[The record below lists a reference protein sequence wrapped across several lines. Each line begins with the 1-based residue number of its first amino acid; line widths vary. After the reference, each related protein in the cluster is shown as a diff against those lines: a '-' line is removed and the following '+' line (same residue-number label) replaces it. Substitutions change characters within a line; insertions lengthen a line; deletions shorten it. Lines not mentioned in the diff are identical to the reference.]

1 MEEVKLV
8 FMAGNYCFLWILCVW
23 NGGYGD
29 GAAELAGDVITELLF
44 TVQFQHIN
52 ECKSPLIGV
61 LLMQQVVLYNSAVL
75 RDRRDY
81 QGKGVEEEKNLTKQT
96 PITWFCCYRLTA
108 VCLLCV
114 PFWRWTWWQGIKSRL
129 WNSHLPFLGMNQM
142 PWNNK
147 PTGSIIIPSPC
158 NQHSR
163 LMRQKMKTSARENLL
178 VLFKVPK
185 EEQAQTGTDSYGDHE
200 KLIRPEM
207 KMRSLFPANQIV

>member
-1 MEEVKLV
+1 MQEPTNWR
-8 FMAGNYCFLWILCVW
+8 APY
-23 NGGYGD
+23 
-29 GAAELAGDVITELLF
+29 AASC
-44 TVQFQHIN
+44 TVQQRSTKRPEGLSREGSWGRKESNKVNTDH
-52 ECKSPLIGV
+52 LV
-61 LLMQQVVLYNSAVL
+61 LLLQTNS
-75 RDRRDY
+75 
-81 QGKGVEEEKNLTKQT
+81 
-96 PITWFCCYRLTA
+96 
-108 VCLLCV
+108 CLPLCASLFV
-114 PFWRWTWWQGIKSRL
+114 YLLWGTWWQGIKSPSLRFTTSLWL

-185 EEQAQTGTDSYGDHE
+185 EKHAQTGTDSCGDHE

-207 KMRSLFPANQIV
+207 KMRSLFPANQIVQQLLTSSFRPTCQL